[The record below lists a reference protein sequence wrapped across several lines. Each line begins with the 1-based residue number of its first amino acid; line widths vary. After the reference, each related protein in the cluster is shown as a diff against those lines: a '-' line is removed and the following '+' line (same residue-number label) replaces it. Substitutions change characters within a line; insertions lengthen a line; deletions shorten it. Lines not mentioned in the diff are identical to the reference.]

1 MLTIGCHMS
10 VAKGFE
16 KMGLTAVK
24 IGANSFSFYAE
35 SQRKQGEGI
44 RSKGYRRLRLLMNE
58 HHFGKIS
65 WPTLLIP

>member
-24 IGANSFSFYAE
+24 IGANTLQFL
-35 SQRKQGEGI
+35 RGI
-44 RSKGYRRLRLLMNE
+44 PEEARRRN
-58 HHFGKIS
+58 
-65 WPTLLIP
+65 

>member
-24 IGANSFSFYAE
+24 IGANTLQFFYAE

-44 RSKGYRRLRLLMNE
+44 RSKGHRRLPAANE
-58 HHFGKIS
+58 
-65 WPTLLIP
+65 

>member
-24 IGANSFSFYAE
+24 SELIRFSFL
-35 SQRKQGEGI
+35 RGI
-44 RSKGYRRLRLLMNE
+44 PEEARRRN
-58 HHFGKIS
+58 
-65 WPTLLIP
+65 

>member
-24 IGANSFSFYAE
+24 IELIRFSFYAE

-44 RSKGYRRLRLLMNE
+44 RSKGHRRLPAANE
-58 HHFGKIS
+58 
-65 WPTLLIP
+65 

>member
-24 IGANSFSFYAE
+24 IGANSFSFL
-35 SQRKQGEGI
+35 RGI
-44 RSKGYRRLRLLMNE
+44 PEEARRRN
-58 HHFGKIS
+58 
-65 WPTLLIP
+65 

>member
-24 IGANSFSFYAE
+24 IGANTVSYTH
-35 SQRKQGEGI
+35 
-44 RSKGYRRLRLLMNE
+44 LTL
-58 HHFGKIS
+58 
-65 WPTLLIP
+65 PTICSV

>member
-24 IGANSFSFYAE
+24 IGANTLQFFTRNPRGS
-35 SQRKQGEGI
+35 EGI
-44 RSKGYRRLRLLMNE
+44 RSKGHRRLPAANE
-58 HHFGKIS
+58 
-65 WPTLLIP
+65 